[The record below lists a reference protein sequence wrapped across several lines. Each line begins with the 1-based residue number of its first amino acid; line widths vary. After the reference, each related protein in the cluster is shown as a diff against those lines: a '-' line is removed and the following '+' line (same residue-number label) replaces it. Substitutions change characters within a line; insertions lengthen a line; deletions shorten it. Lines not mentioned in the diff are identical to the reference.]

1 MKSKKTV
8 NTIIEEVIANG
19 IGWVAGLLS
28 IDLLK
33 LFFIERKFTNAWGI
47 FSKKTAVSGATFSF
61 MEWTLTA
68 IIGFAVM
75 LIVNSYIRK
84 KLFKKVAQIVS
95 KPESVSLEISEYQ
108 NDDNILT
115 RKYDQEEGA
124 EKTE

>member
-1 MKSKKTV
+1 MKSKKTI
-8 NTIIEEVIANG
+8 NTVVEEIIANG

-33 LFFIERKFTNAWGI
+33 LFFIERKFTNAWGL

-75 LIVNSYIRK
+75 IIVNSYIRK
-84 KLFKKVAQIVS
+84 KLFKKVAQIVR
-95 KPESVSLEISEYQ
+95 KPESASSDIGEYQ
-108 NDDNILT
+108 EDAVIRT
-115 RKYDQEEGA
+115 AEFGEG
-124 EKTE
+124 ENLKIVE